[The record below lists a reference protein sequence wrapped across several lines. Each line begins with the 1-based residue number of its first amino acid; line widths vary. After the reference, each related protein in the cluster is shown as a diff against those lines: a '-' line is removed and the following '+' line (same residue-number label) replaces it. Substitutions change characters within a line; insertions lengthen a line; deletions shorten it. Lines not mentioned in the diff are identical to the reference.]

1 MIVGIVKT
9 FLPNR
14 QFGFLQ
20 TEDGR
25 EIFFHT
31 SNIENG
37 IPKLGQ
43 SAQFELGP
51 AVKLGKPDMAVRIQL
66 IHEGLDALAAA
77 DSKAGQ

>member
-25 EIFFHT
+25 EIFFHI
-31 SNIENG
+31 SNIKNG

-51 AVKLGKPDMAVRIQL
+51 AVKLGQPDMAVRIQL
-66 IHEGLDALAAA
+66 IHEGLDSLASA